1 MVDYF
6 YWRFKIWFSPHEETR
21 FIIRC
26 RRISAYYAIYLIS
39 LFFIECLFGIETS
52 LTGVCSGI
60 ATVET
65 EYQFTRFTVYATGF
79 NNKREIKFFVKAN
92 YLSITEGGGYHCSS
106 WGVFKKSNIC

>member
-1 MVDYF
+1 M
-6 YWRFKIWFSPHEETR
+6 I
-21 FIIRC
+21 
-26 RRISAYYAIYLIS
+26 IS

-92 YLSITEGGGYHCSS
+92 YLSITEGEVITVVH
-106 WGVFKKSNIC
+106 GVFSKRVIYVKGHSLNII

>member
-1 MVDYF
+1 M
-6 YWRFKIWFSPHEETR
+6 I
-21 FIIRC
+21 
-26 RRISAYYAIYLIS
+26 IS

-65 EYQFTRFTVYATGF
+65 EHQFTRFTVYATGF